1 MKYLLTKT
9 IILFF
14 LLFSNGQTNDD
25 IKKLEN
31 EIKTALSM
39 FSSSLPPCQELPWNY
54 CQTTYTWPSGNKY
67 VGEFK
72 NNGTH
77 GQGIYI
83 WPDGSYYA
91 GEWKDGKKDGQGT
104 ITWVDDKNIKYIG
117 EFKND
122 RPHGQGTIY
131 YKRDGEIL
139 KYVGIFNN
147 GAFKDDQNRT
157 FSYFCKG
164 IKCSKAE
171 FDRTQKIEN
180 QKRKAYANVYSEF
193 ENCPKIYD
201 YLVTKMYT
209 YSPNTA
215 QFNLLKN
222 LALETKKMIKTSG
235 GYDSNSVSFC
245 QDWMIMA
252 IEQTG
257 GL

>member
-1 MKYLLTKT
+1 MC
-9 IILFF
+9 IR
-14 LLFSNGQTNDD
+14 DR
-25 IKKLEN
+25 
-31 EIKTALSM
+31 
-39 FSSSLPPCQELPWNY
+39 
-54 CQTTYTWPSGNKY
+54 
-67 VGEFK
+67 
-72 NNGTH
+72 
-77 GQGIYI
+77 
-83 WPDGSYYA
+83 
-91 GEWKDGKKDGQGT
+91 
-104 ITWVDDKNIKYIG
+104 
-117 EFKND
+117 FKND

-139 KYVGIFNN
+139 KYVGVFNN

-245 QDWMIMA
+245 QDWMIEA